1 MTREEQE
8 DVRIMGCED
17 GRGPWGHG
25 PKRRPHSPSR
35 RSASPGLFSLSLA
48 ACLVDAL
55 RLFNWHRGEA
65 PNSGANAGNFAL
77 AAAAELHG
85 KEVVV
90 ECKFD
95 GDRIQVHKNG
105 FEIHICSR
113 NFLDHTEYGPG
124 MSDIIINNIVVNR
137 CILDGDML
145 VWDKSVNRFAE
156 FGSNQEIAKAARDG
170 LDSDRPV

>member
-1 MTREEQE
+1 
-8 DVRIMGCED
+8 MGCED
-17 GRGPWGHG
+17 GRGPWATD
-25 PKRRPHSPSR
+25 PNDTRIRRVVEVVPVSS
-35 RSASPGLFSLSLA
+35 LSLSLA
-48 ACLVDAL
+48 TCLVDASACPGTPSTPPL
-55 RLFNWHRGEA
+55 QLAPRRG
-65 PNSGANAGNFAL
+65 PQFRANAGNSAL
-77 AAAAELHG
+77 PPP
-85 KEVVV
+85 
-90 ECKFD
+90 
-95 GDRIQVHKNG
+95 
-105 FEIHICSR
+105 R